1 MSKTVTL
8 RVAEPV
14 YEAFRTMAKRENRPL
29 SNFIETAA
37 LRYVEEQALVDDFEM
52 REITDNEALNASLKS
67 AYADA
72 AAGRGRFV

>member
-14 YEAFRTMAKRENRPL
+14 YETFRTMAKRENRPL

-37 LRYVEEQALVDDFEM
+37 LRYVEEHALVDEFEM
-52 REITDNEALNASLKS
+52 REIADNEALNASLKR
-67 AYADA
+67 AYADV